1 MAFPAWGPA
10 GPGAASAW
18 VQSAELGLP
27 TDLSRAVRRAPAVP
41 DSEPL
46 GAENWELTLL
56 VSPCAPGGHRAV
68 TSGARRTAVSSGPP
82 CHPAF
87 PSAIHFTPRRLFH
100 EASGLWF
107 SRLGGRPALQG
118 GCQAT
123 FLPGGPAAH
132 CTPPPQ
138 PHLSGL
144 RGRRFCLPAR
154 LPWALLSDGRWEHL
168 CPRPTLVLPA
178 RSSSVEQS
186 ESQSQ
191 SKVKG

>member
-46 GAENWELTLL
+46 GVENWELTLL

-87 PSAIHFTPRRLFH
+87 PSAIHFAPRRLFH

-132 CTPPPQ
+132 CTPHPSLTCQASEGDGSAFPLGC
-138 PHLSGL
+138 PGL
-144 RGRRFCLPAR
+144 CCLMAAGSISAHVQ
-154 LPWALLSDGRWEHL
+154 LWYCLLEA
-168 CPRPTLVLPA
+168 V
-178 RSSSVEQS
+178 QS
-186 ESQSQ
+186 
-191 SKVKG
+191 SKVKVKVKAK